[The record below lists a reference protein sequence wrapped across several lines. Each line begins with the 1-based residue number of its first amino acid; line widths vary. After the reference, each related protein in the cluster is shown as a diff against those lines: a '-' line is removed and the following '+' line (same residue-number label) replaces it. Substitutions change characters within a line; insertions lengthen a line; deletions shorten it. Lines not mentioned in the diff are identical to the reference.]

1 MNSTDAGSVDAHDSN
16 RIVSLSAAILAV
28 LAALGTLFAHHR
40 SISALS
46 VKNQA
51 ILAQSRASD
60 SYNAYEAKQI
70 RYNIYQALLAGQIVT
85 NSQSRARLE
94 SVAQRERTTSPAV
107 LEKARNLEDQ
117 AARDDDRS
125 ESFLRSYERLQFA
138 ATAFQ
143 IAIVFVSISALA
155 AARFLLPAGFV
166 LGALGMV
173 LFVTGLLQAR

>member
-1 MNSTDAGSVDAHDSN
+1 MNHDAPHVAPPSGN
-16 RIVSLSAAILAV
+16 RLVSLSAAILAV

-51 ILAQSRASD
+51 ILAQARATD
-60 SYNAYEAKQI
+60 SYNSYEAKQI
-70 RYNIYQALLAGQIVT
+70 RYNIYQALLASQIVT
-85 NSQSRARLE
+85 NADSRSRLKV
-94 SVAQRERTTSPAV
+94 VAEHERTTSPTV
-107 LEKARNLEDQ
+107 LEKARRLEDQ

-125 ESFLRSYERLQFA
+125 EAFLRSYERLQFA

-155 AARFLLPAGFV
+155 GGRFLLPAGFLLSG
-166 LGALGMV
+166 LGLV

>member
-1 MNSTDAGSVDAHDSN
+1 MNHEGPHVSVSGGN
-16 RIVSLSAAILAV
+16 RIVSLAAAILAV

-51 ILAQSRASD
+51 ILAQARATD
-60 SYNAYEAKQI
+60 SYNSYEAKEI
-70 RYNIYQALLAGQIVT
+70 RYNIYQALLASRLVT
-85 NSQSRARLE
+85 NPESRARLK
-94 SVAQRERTTSPAV
+94 SVADREQVTSPSV
-107 LEKARNLEDQ
+107 LAKARRLEDQ
-117 AARDDDRS
+117 AAKDDDRS
-125 ESFLRSYERLQFA
+125 EAFLKSYERLQFA

-155 AARFLLPAGFV
+155 GGRFLLPAGFLLSG
-166 LGALGMV
+166 LGLV